1 MKAPLFLLALLALLW
16 ADSALAARTLF
27 QVRCEETM
35 KPAVS
40 ILTTKQNGY
49 TINNSFSYHDITA
62 FKGRAPANAFVLG
75 LTRTES
81 QMDLSINGAMLQDRI
96 SGYECISPQITVSL
110 SYAPIVIYV
119 GREFKP
125 GTCSYDEILAHEMRH
140 LKTYLEHLPKVEAVV
155 RKALAD
161 RFDNKPLYAKSGQAR
176 AALQREID
184 SGWVP
189 YIKRELTRVEIAQA
203 RIDTPEEYARLSR
216 VCKGEVQSLIGP
228 AKRARR

>member
-1 MKAPLFLLALLALLW
+1 MKALLLLAAVFWLDDA
-16 ADSALAARTLF
+16 SAARTLF

-35 KPAVS
+35 QPAVS
-40 ILTTKQNGY
+40 VVTTRQNGY
-49 TINNSFSYHDITA
+49 TVNNTYSYHDITA
-62 FKGRAPANAFVLG
+62 FKGRAPRNAYVLG

-81 QMDLSINGAMLQDRI
+81 QMDLTINGSLLQDRL
-96 SGYECISPQITVSL
+96 SGYECISPQITVAL
-110 SYAPIVIYV
+110 KYAPIIIYI

-140 LKTYLEHLPKVEAVV
+140 LKTYLEHLPKVESVV

-161 RFDNKPLYAKSGQAR
+161 RFNNKPLYAMAGQAR

-184 SGWVP
+184 TGWVP
-189 YIKRELTRVEIAQA
+189 YIKRELRQVEIAQA
-203 RIDTPEEYARLSR
+203 RIDTPQEYARLSR